1 MPKGSDENWHRK
13 LVTQHGKHPDFL
25 TKKLAANSTFIINH
39 FAEKVEYSI
48 DGFLEKNR
56 DTVLEDQLKML
67 KESEVN
73 SFFPIT
79 FFFILFLV
87 GICGTIIS
95 RSGGRNNWTE

>member
-25 TKKLAANSTFIINH
+25 TKKLSANSTFIINH

-67 KESEVN
+67 KESEVIQLN
-73 SFFPIT
+73 LV
-79 FFFILFLV
+79 FIR
-87 GICGTIIS
+87 TIIFFYS
-95 RSGGRNNWTE
+95 LILLFNYS

>member
-13 LVTQHGKHPDFL
+13 LVTQHGKHPDFS

-67 KESEVN
+67 KESEVI
-73 SFFPIT
+73 SFLIFL
-79 FFFILFLV
+79 FDFIDLF
-87 GICGTIIS
+87 
-95 RSGGRNNWTE
+95 

>member
-13 LVTQHGKHPDFL
+13 LVSQHGKHPDFL

-67 KESEVN
+67 KESEV
-73 SFFPIT
+73 SFSFGKKC
-79 FFFILFLV
+79 LFEEK
-87 GICGTIIS
+87 CF
-95 RSGGRNNWTE
+95 